1 MINIAFSGYQIT
13 KKLHESDNSLV
24 YRGLRQLDKQ
34 PVILKILK
42 ELYPPPEKIAWFKRE
57 YEVICN
63 LNLAG
68 VVNAYSLE
76 RDGNRWVMVLEDFGG
91 ISLAQLMQ
99 AEETSPPSPLLQGEG
114 RNLPLPPLPRRE
126 AGFGELGS
134 LADFLTVA
142 VQISE
147 ILGQI
152 HQQHIIHKDINPANI
167 ILNPTTGQVKLID
180 FGISTVISREN
191 ATFRNP
197 NVLEGTLAY
206 ISPEQTGRMNRPID
220 YRTDLYSLGVTF
232 YQLLTGE
239 LPFPIEDAIELVHCH
254 IAKVPLPPH
263 QLKPE
268 IPQIISQIVLK
279 LMAKNAEDRYQS
291 AYGMKADLEQCLHQW
306 QQKKQIAPFPL
317 GRADA
322 SDRFQIP
329 QKLYGREKEIET
341 LLASFDRVSLG
352 ASELMLVAGYSG
364 IGKSALVQ
372 EVYKPITGSRG
383 YFIAGKFDQFQRNIP
398 YASLIQAF
406 RSLILQLLTESKV
419 QIDAWREKLLLALGS
434 NGQVMIEVIPELEL
448 IIGQQPQVP
457 VLAPAEAENRFNLV
471 FGKFIKVFTQPQ
483 HPLCIFLDDLQ
494 WSDGA
499 SLKLIERLMT
509 AADSKYL
516 YLIGAYRDNEVSEA
530 HPLMLTLAEIEK
542 ANATIDRIFLS
553 PLKLSDVNQ
562 LIVDTLHCGSETAL
576 PLAKLTVA
584 KTGGNPF
591 FINEFLKALY
601 AEGLISFDYQQGSWQ
616 YNLPEIKNRG
626 FTDNV
631 VELMAGKIQKLPE
644 QTQAVLKL
652 AACIGNQ
659 FDLQTLAVVY
669 EKSLRE
675 TAGDLWQAIAEN
687 LILPLSDTYKLLDL
701 DLQDLVGQVN
711 VEYKFAHD
719 RIQQAV
725 YSLIPTE
732 DKQAFHLRVGELL
745 LQNTPADK
753 RKQEIFE
760 IVNQLNQGRD
770 LIQQQAKRY
779 ELAELNLLA
788 GQKAK
793 ASAAYQPAFNY
804 LQIGIE
810 LLKDESSW
818 KRQYDLTLGLYVQ
831 AAEAGY
837 LSGNFEDMRRLASEV
852 RNHAKA
858 LLDKVKVYKVEIL
871 AHLAQNKLMEALQTA
886 LDVLK
891 LLSITF
897 PEQPSESDF
906 MLALQEVNSVLGE
919 KQIKALVNLP
929 EITNPEKMAAID
941 IMNYLN
947 SISYK
952 AAPQLLPLSVFK
964 QVNLSIKYGNAPESS
979 YAYACYAMIL
989 CGLMGDIDSGYAF
1002 GQIALNILEKLN
1014 VRNLK
1019 AGTLNLVYCTT
1030 SHWKEHLKAGLQPLL
1045 DGYQSGLETGALDM
1059 ASYCALAR
1067 CNQSYFMGKQ
1077 LNKLEREMASY
1088 SSVISELKQQTIANY
1103 NEVWRQS
1110 VLNLIGQNENPIQ
1123 LIGEAYNEE
1132 KMLSVHLAA
1141 KDRSGVYYLS
1151 LNKLVLCYLFGEY
1164 SQAIQVAARA
1174 EEYLDGTIGMIP
1186 FYQFHSWDSLAHLAV
1201 FPDADEPEKE
1211 RILAKVAANQQKL
1224 ETWANHAPMN
1234 YLHKFY
1240 LVEAER
1246 ARILGKYGDAREYYD
1261 TAIELARENEYL
1273 NEEALANELA
1283 GKFYLTRN
1291 QTHFARHY
1299 LQNARYLYQQ
1309 WGAAAKVKHLETQY
1323 PEFFTAASTT
1333 SSPTKTT
1340 ISTITT
1346 TGGTTSGQLDLAS
1359 VLKASQAISGEIL
1372 LDKLLAKLMK
1382 ILIENAG
1389 AQKGFLILPAPKQ
1402 SESEAT
1408 NWVIEA
1414 SGTVDA
1420 DEVTTLQ
1427 SIPVD
1432 LVDSSTGI
1440 PLLSTA
1446 IVNYVARR
1454 QEIAV
1459 LDNAAEEIQNPSS
1472 QIQTRNDP
1480 YLLHAKPKSLLCIP
1494 LLNQGKLS
1502 GILYLENNLTTG
1514 AFTADRLELL
1524 KLLSSQVA
1532 ISIENAKLYRETTA
1546 LNEELKTLDKLKDDF
1561 LANTSHELRT
1571 PLNGIIGI
1579 AESLIDG
1586 AAGRLNDKQTAN
1598 LSMVVASG
1606 RRLER
1611 LVNYVLDF
1619 SQLNKGKMELQTK
1632 PVDFRQ
1638 IAEIVLTLSK
1648 PLLGEKFLQ
1657 LKNEIPANLPPIE
1670 GDENRLQQI
1679 MHNLIGNAIKFTAA
1693 GSVTVSA
1700 IQKNGMVEVT
1710 VTDTGIGIPR
1720 EKFADIFKSFEQV
1733 DASISREYG
1742 GTGLGLSITKQ
1753 LVELHGGTI
1762 WLESEIGKG
1771 SSFTFTLPTSSQTPE
1786 ITAQLTQ
1793 EITKVR
1799 EEVAAPRL
1807 VPVEVLPSQADFTI
1821 LVVDDEPINLQVV
1834 TNHLS
1839 MYNYNII
1846 QAISGADALE
1856 IVETQRP
1863 DLIVLDIMMPKV
1875 SGYEV
1880 CQKIREHH
1888 SVNELPILM
1897 LTAKNQIAD
1906 LVQGFSVGANDY
1918 LTKPISKNELIA
1930 RIQTQIK
1937 LCNLEALRQ
1946 SEAREREKARQLEEA
1961 MQKLQRTQAQLIQ
1974 TEKMSSLGQLVAGVA
1989 HEINNPTNFI
1999 YGNIIY
2005 IKQYSEQLLDLV
2017 TLYQQHYPNPTA
2029 EIAEALL
2036 DNEIEFLSEDLER
2049 ILSSM
2054 QNGAERIRKIVLAL
2068 RNFSRHDESETKPVN
2083 IHEGIDST
2091 LMLLQS
2097 RLKPEGGRLEINVIK
2112 EYGNLPKV
2120 TCQASQI
2127 NQVFMNIFANAIDA
2141 LEGYSKFQVAHLKES
2156 HPIPTIRIRTEQTT
2170 PNAIAI
2176 RISDNGPGMI
2186 PEVVDKI
2193 FDPFF
2198 TTKPVGS
2205 GTGLGLYISHSIVV
2219 ESHSGQLS
2227 CISIPGQGSEF
2238 VMEIPIK

>member
-1 MINIAFSGYQIT
+1 MNITFSGYQIT

-24 YRGLRQLDKQ
+24 YRGIRQLDKQ
-34 PVILKILK
+34 SVILKILK

-63 LNLAG
+63 LNQAG
-68 VVNAYSLE
+68 VVNTYSLE
-76 RDGNRWVMVLEDFGG
+76 RDSNRWVMVLEDFGG
-91 ISLAQLMQ
+91 TSLAQLMQ
-99 AEETSPPSPLLQGEG
+99 AEETSSPTPILVGE
-114 RNLPLPPLPRRE
+114 RKNLPLSPSPHRE
-126 AGFGELGS
+126 TEFGGLGS

-142 VQISE
+142 IQISE

-197 NVLEGTLAY
+197 NILEGTLAY

-263 QLKPE
+263 ELKPE

-291 AYGMKADLEQCLHQW
+291 AYGLKADLEQCLHQW
-306 QQKKQIAPFPL
+306 QRKKQIEPFPL

-406 RSLILQLLTESKV
+406 RSLILQLLTESQA
-419 QIDAWREKLLLALGS
+419 QIAAWREKLLVALGS

-448 IIGQQPQVP
+448 IIGQQPEVP
-457 VLAPAEAENRFNLV
+457 ILAPAEAENRFNLV

-562 LIVDTLHCGSETAL
+562 LIVDTLHCDSETAL

-616 YNLPEIKNRG
+616 YNLPEIKKRG

-652 AACIGNQ
+652 GACIGNQ

-701 DLQDLVGQVN
+701 DVQDLVGQVN

-725 YSLIPTE
+725 YSLIPAE
-732 DKQAFHLRVGELL
+732 DKQAVHWQIGQLL
-745 LQNTPADK
+745 LQNTPPNK
-753 RKQEIFE
+753 ENQEIFE
-760 IVNQLNQGRD
+760 IVNHLNQGRA
-770 LIQQQAKRY
+770 LIRQQSESY
-779 ELAELNLLA
+779 ELAKLNLLA
-788 GQKAK
+788 AQKAK
-793 ASAAYQPAFNY
+793 ASAAYQSAFNY
-804 LQIGIE
+804 VKLAIE
-810 LLKDESSW
+810 LLPKTACKTEY
-818 KRQYDLTLGLYVQ
+818 RLTLDLYLE
-831 AAEAGY
+831 AAESAY
-837 LSGNFEDMRRLASEV
+837 LSGQFEEMEQLAEIV
-852 RNHAKA
+852 RKEAIS
-858 LLDKVKVYKVEIL
+858 LLDKVKIYEVEIQ
-871 AHLAQNKLMEALQTA
+871 AYIAQNKQIEAMQAALQI
-886 LDVLK
+886 LK
-891 LLSITF
+891 MLGITF
-897 PEQPSESDF
+897 PERITDSDI
-906 MLALQEVNSVLGE
+906 MLELDQINFTLGE
-919 KQIKALVNLP
+919 RQVEELINLT
-929 EITNPEKMAAID
+929 EMIDTNKLAAMRI
-941 IMNYLN
+941 LN
-947 SISYK
+947 NLFAIAFK
-952 AAPQLLPLSVFK
+952 VAPHLLALSVFK
-964 QVNLSIKYGNAPESS
+964 QVYFSLKYGNANESAFS
-979 YAYACYAMIL
+979 YACY
-989 CGLMGDIDSGYAF
+989 GLIIGGIMGNIDSSYAF
-1002 GQIALNILEKLN
+1002 GQLALNLLSRSKAKKF
-1014 VRNLK
+1014 K
-1019 AGTLNLVYCTT
+1019 AGTINIVCGATT
-1030 SHWKEHLKAGLQPLL
+1030 HWKEHINKTLKLLQE
-1045 DGYQSGLETGALDM
+1045 GYYSGLENGALEYS
-1059 ASYCALAR
+1059 SYCLLVF
-1067 CNQSYFMGKQ
+1067 CVHSYFIGKE
-1077 LNKLEREMASY
+1077 LTALEREMALY
-1088 SSVISELKQQTIANY
+1088 SEAIRQNKQQTIVNY
-1103 NEVWRQS
+1103 SELWRQA
-1110 VLNLIGQNENPIQ
+1110 VLNLLGRNQNYFQ

-1132 KMLSVHLAA
+1132 KMLPVQLAA
-1141 KDRSGVYYLS
+1141 NDRSGTYYLFF
-1151 LNKLVLCYLFGEY
+1151 NKMVIAYLFQDY
-1164 SQAIQVAARA
+1164 LQAVKFANKA
-1174 EEYLDGTIGMIP
+1174 EEYLDGTIGMTP

-1261 TAIELARENEYL
+1261 TAIALARENEYL

-1309 WGAAAKVKHLETQY
+1309 WGAVAKVQHLETKY
-1323 PEFFTAASTT
+1323 PEFFTASTT

-1402 SESEAT
+1402 SESETT

-1420 DEVTTLQ
+1420 EEVTTLE
-1427 SIPVD
+1427 SIPID
-1432 LVDSSTGI
+1432 FVDSSTGI

-1459 LDNAAEEIQNPSS
+1459 LDNAAEEIANPSS

-1494 LLNQGKLS
+1494 LLNQAKLS

-1546 LNEELKTLDKLKDDF
+1546 LNEELKKLDKLKDDF

-1619 SQLNKGKMELQTK
+1619 SQINKGKMELQTK

-1638 IAEIVLTLSK
+1638 IAEIVITLSK

-1700 IQKNGMVEVT
+1700 IPKNGIVEVT

-1720 EKFADIFKSFEQV
+1720 EKFTDIFKSFEQV

-1786 ITAQLTQ
+1786 VTAQLTQ

-1807 VPVEVLPSQADFTI
+1807 VPVEILPSQADFTI

-1846 QAISGADALE
+1846 QAISGADALQ

-1863 DLIVLDIMMPKV
+1863 DLVVLDIMMPKV

-1918 LTKPISKNELIA
+1918 LTKPVSKNELIA

-1961 MQKLQRTQAQLIQ
+1961 LQRLQRTQAQLIQ

-2017 TLYQQHYPNPTA
+2017 TLYQQQYPNPTA

-2054 QNGAERIRKIVLAL
+2054 QNGAERIRKIVVAL

-2097 RLKPEGGRLEINVIK
+2097 RLKPEGGSLEINVIK

-2127 NQVFMNIFANAIDA
+2127 NQVFMNILGNAIDA
-2141 LEGYSKFQVAHLKES
+2141 LEGYSKFQVANLKES
-2156 HPIPTIRIRTEQTT
+2156 HPVPTIRIRTEQTT

-2219 ESHSGQLS
+2219 ESHGGQLS

-2238 VMEIPIK
+2238 AIEIPIK

>member
-1 MINIAFSGYQIT
+1 MINFPNYKNTEKI
-13 KKLHESDNSLV
+13 HESDNSII
-24 YRGLRQLDKQ
+24 YRGQRKLDNKT
-34 PVILKILK
+34 IIFKILK
-42 ELYPPPEKIAWFKRE
+42 ETYPSPEKLAQFKRE
-57 YEVICN
+57 YEITRN
-63 LNLAG
+63 LNLPG
-68 VVNAYSLE
+68 VVKAYSLE
-76 RDGNRWVMVLEDFGG
+76 SHENHWVMLLEDFGG
-91 ISLAQLMQ
+91 KSLAQLK
-99 AEETSPPSPLLQGEG
+99 L
-114 RNLPLPPLPRRE
+114 
-126 AGFGELGS
+126 AGK
-134 LADFLTVA
+134 LALIDFLNLA
-142 VQISE
+142 IDIAK

-152 HQQHIIHKDINPANI
+152 HQKYIIHKDINLSNI
-167 ILNPTTGQVKLID
+167 ILNPIDREVKIID
-180 FGISTVISREN
+180 FGISTALSREN
-191 ATFRNP
+191 STFRNP
-197 NVLEGTLAY
+197 NLLEGTLAY
-206 ISPEQTGRMNRPID
+206 ISPEQTGRMNREID
-220 YRTDLYSLGVTF
+220 YRSDFYSLGVTF
-232 YQLLTGE
+232 YELLINQ
-239 LPFPIEDAIELVHCH
+239 LPFPTDDPLELIHCH
-254 IAKVPLPPH
+254 IAKQPVPPH
-263 QLKPE
+263 EHKPE
-268 IPQIISQIVLK
+268 IPQAISDIILK
-279 LMAKNAEDRYQS
+279 LMSKNAEERYQS
-291 AYGMKADLEQCLHQW
+291 AYGLKADLEECLWQW
-306 QQKKQIAPFPL
+306 QAKGQIDSFPL
-317 GRADA
+317 GQQDFT
-322 SDRFQIP
+322 DKFQIP
-329 QKLYGREKEIET
+329 QKLYGREREVET
-341 LLASFDRVSLG
+341 LLAAFERIAAANNSQSKI
-352 ASELMLVAGYSG
+352 EMMLVSGYSG

-372 EVYKPITGSRG
+372 EVYKPITRCRG
-383 YFIAGKFDQFQRNIP
+383 YFISGKFDQFQRNIP

-406 RSLILQLLTESKV
+406 RSLVLQLLTESEDNIASWKDK
-419 QIDAWREKLLLALGS
+419 ILSALGS
-434 NGQVMIEVIPELEL
+434 NGQVMIKVIPELEL
-448 IIGQQPQVP
+448 IIDSQPEVP
-457 VLAPAEAENRFNLV
+457 ELSPAEAQNRFNFV
-471 FGKFIKVFTQPQ
+471 FKNFIKVFTKPE
-483 HPLCIFLDDLQ
+483 HPLVIFLDDLQ
-494 WSDGA
+494 WADAA
-499 SLKLIERLMT
+499 SLKFIELLMK
-509 AADSKYL
+509 AIDIEYL
-516 YLIGAYRDNEVSEA
+516 FLIGAYRDNEVSAA
-530 HPLMLTLAEIEK
+530 HPLIITLSEIKKASGNIEEISLLPLALTHI
-542 ANATIDRIFLS
+542 T
-553 PLKLSDVNQ
+553 Q
-562 LIVDTLHCGSETAL
+562 LITDFIHCEPVTAL
-576 PLAKLTVA
+576 PLAELVLS

-591 FINEFLKALY
+591 FVSEFLKSLH
-601 AEGLISFDYQQGSWQ
+601 AESLLFFEYSQGSWQ
-616 YNLPEIKNRG
+616 WDLERIKSQQI
-626 FTDNV
+626 TDNI
-631 VELMAGKIQKLPE
+631 VELMAEKVQKLPP
-644 QTQAVLKL
+644 QTQAALKL

-659 FDLQTLAVVY
+659 FDLERLAVVY
-669 EKSLRE
+669 EKSPRE
-675 TAGDLWQAIAEN
+675 TAAALWEAIATSS
-687 LILPLSDTYKLLDL
+687 ILPLNDSYKLMELDVEGL
-701 DLQDLVGQVN
+701 SENLVA
-711 VEYKFAHD
+711 EYKFAHD

-725 YSLIPTE
+725 YSLIPET
-732 DKQAFHLRVGELL
+732 DKQAVHLRVGQLL
-745 LQNTPADK
+745 LRNTPD
-753 RKQEIFE
+753 REQEQKIFD
-760 IVNQLNQGRD
+760 IVNQLNLGQT
-770 LIQQQAKRY
+770 LIQKEVERN
-779 ELAELNLLA
+779 ELAGLNLKA
-788 GQKAK
+788 GKKAK
-793 ASAAYQPAFNY
+793 ASAAYQSAYNY
-804 LQIGIE
+804 LKIGLV
-810 LLKDESSW
+810 LLGENSW
-818 KRQYDLTLGLYVQ
+818 QRHYDLTLKLYVES
-831 AAEAGY
+831 AEAAY
-837 LSGNFEDMRRLASEV
+837 LSGEFEEMKRLAEIVHKQAIS
-852 RNHAKA
+852 
-858 LLDKVKVYKVEIL
+858 LIDKVRVYEIEIQ
-871 AHLAQNKLMEALQTA
+871 AYLAQTELQEALQTA
-886 LDVLK
+886 LDVLN
-891 LLSITF
+891 LLGITF
-897 PEQPSESDF
+897 PDKPSESDF
-906 MLALQEVNSVLGE
+906 TLGLQEIRSTMTDKRIE
-919 KQIKALVNLP
+919 DLVDLP
-929 EITNPEKMAAID
+929 KMTEPEKLAAMGIL
-941 IMNYLN
+941 YTLF
-947 SISYK
+947 SITYK
-952 AAPQLLPLSVFK
+952 AAPQLMPLCVFK
-964 QVNLSIKYGNAPESS
+964 QVSLSLKDGNAPEST
-979 YAYACYAMIL
+979 YAYACYGLLL
-989 CGLMGDIDSGYAF
+989 CGILGDIDSGYLF
-1002 GQIALNILEKLN
+1002 GKVALKVIERLSAQK
-1014 VRNLK
+1014 LK
-1019 AGTLNLVYCTT
+1019 AGTLDVVYFSTN
-1030 SHWKEHLKAGLQPLL
+1030 HLKNHLNICLKPLL
-1045 DGYQSGLETGALDM
+1045 EGYQSGLETGNLEM
-1059 ASYCALAR
+1059 AGYCIISYCDLLYFTGKELANTEKEMTAYVQALV
-1067 CNQSYFMGKQ
+1067 Q
-1077 LNKLEREMASY
+1077 
-1088 SSVISELKQQTIANY
+1088 LKQQTIVNY
-1103 NEVWRQS
+1103 QQIFHQA
-1110 VLNLIGQNENPIQ
+1110 VLNIIGQSKNPCL

-1132 KMLSVHLAA
+1132 KMLPLHLSVN
-1141 KDRSGVYYLS
+1141 DRPAIYYLYF
-1151 LNKLVLCYLFGEY
+1151 NKLILCYIFQSY
-1164 SQAIQVAARA
+1164 SEAIQVAARA

-1186 FYQFHSWDSLAHLAV
+1186 FYQFYSWDSLAHLAV

-1261 TAIELARENEYL
+1261 TAIALARENEYL

-1283 GKFYLTRN
+1283 AKFYLTRN

-1309 WGAAAKVKHLETQY
+1309 WGAVAKVQHLETKY
-1323 PEFFTAASTT
+1323 PEYFTAASST

-1420 DEVTTLQ
+1420 DEVTTLE
-1427 SIPVD
+1427 SIPID
-1432 LVDSSTGI
+1432 SVDSSTGI

-1657 LKNEIPANLPPIE
+1657 LNNEIPANLPPIE

-1762 WLESEIGKG
+1762 WVESEIGKG

-1786 ITAQLTQ
+1786 VTAQLTQ

-1863 DLIVLDIMMPKV
+1863 DLVVLDIMMPKV

-1918 LTKPISKNELIA
+1918 LTKPVSKNELIA

-1961 MQKLQRTQAQLIQ
+1961 LQKLQRTQAQLIQ

-2054 QNGAERIRKIVLAL
+2054 QTGAERIRKIVLAL

-2097 RLKPEGGRLEINVIK
+2097 RLKPEGGSLEINVIK

-2141 LEGYSKFQVAHLKES
+2141 LEGYSKFQVANLKES

-2170 PNAIAI
+2170 PNSITI